1 MNIEPVKKIH
11 GSAFG
16 GNYLNSTRPVAY
28 LQHKSQTNVVSL
40 SEWCKRNFI
49 SKNVG
54 RKLIVKKYLIAFRRH
69 GKWWV
74 CSNPACI
81 EQLLE
86 YLGVEQL
93 TFDPVQR

>member
-1 MNIEPVKKIH
+1 MKIESNKKIH
-11 GSAFG
+11 GSAFQN
-16 GNYLNSTRPVAY
+16 NYLNSTRP
-28 LQHKSQTNVVSL
+28 LSHLPDKQKTNVVSL
-40 SEWCKRNFI
+40 QLWCDRNFI

-54 RKLIVKKYLIAFRRH
+54 RRLIVLKYLIAFRRH

-74 CSNPACI
+74 CANSDCI

-93 TFDPVQR
+93 PFDPIQD